1 MLYDEDASNEKA
13 GIWKRLNTLQ
23 HYNIED
29 GSKVELTVS
38 REKDLFDV
46 CKSPNKNIEHFE
58 TKY

>member
-46 CKSPNKNIEHFE
+46 CKSRVIKH
-58 TKY
+58 